1 MDVGFFL
8 WGSDSL
14 KEVLLSFIQ
23 LLITTSW
30 IYLFIVSLKSHFV
43 TPIIIPK
50 QKRKTLSKYVNKTR
64 TNRITKHKRCLFKKK
79 IDYCCE
85 AGSGIRNPVP
95 LVSVIVSAR
104 NEQARIE
111 RCLSS
116 LLAQSYP
123 NLEVIAIDD
132 NSTDGTLRIMKDV
145 RRTTQMLPFGKL
157 KIISLNDKPDNWTG
171 KTWASQQGYLQSCG
185 SILLFTD
192 ADTDYTHK
200 DTILLTISHMQE
212 ENLDVLTGIPH
223 LELHDFWSRI
233 VMPLWNLFSEVF
245 GASISD
251 VINPKSNVAYLM
263 GSFFMIR
270 RRVFEDVGTFQ
281 SVCKSIQEDKALG
294 MRIKKAGYDIH
305 VVKVDEIVSALW
317 SRDVTSLWHGIRRS
331 LAHIAIESRS
341 RLVKS
346 LLIIFMM
353 AALPFLILPYTLSI
367 AIQQVWL
374 TYHPEFLSIW
384 FVLLLFLNVLS
395 CLLVIT
401 GTAIKA
407 IKKYRLTPAYSILS
421 FLGATFLIAAYL
433 TSIIPLMMSIQT
445 RPVIWRGRTYVYTV
459 KRRRISGINAK
470 ETT

>member
-1 MDVGFFL
+1 MTIGFFL
-8 WGSDSL
+8 WDIDSV
-14 KEVLLSFIQ
+14 KDVLLSILQ
-23 LLITTSW
+23 LLITSSW

-43 TPIIIPK
+43 TPIIIQK
-50 QKRKTLSKYVNKTR
+50 QKRKTLSKYLEKMR
-64 TNRITKHKRCLFKKK
+64 RNRITKYSR
-79 IDYCCE
+79 
-85 AGSGIRNPVP
+85 SGIYNPLP

-104 NEQARIE
+104 NEEAHIE
-111 RCLSS
+111 KCLSS

-132 NSTDGTLRIMKDV
+132 NSTDATLRIMKDIK
-145 RRTTQMLPFGKL
+145 RTRHMLPLGRL
-157 KIISLNDKPDNWTG
+157 KIISLNDKPGNWNG

-185 SILLFTD
+185 SLLLFTD
-192 ADTDYTHK
+192 ADTEYTNK
-200 DTILLTISHMQE
+200 DTILLTVSYMQE
-212 ENLDVLTGIPH
+212 KNFDVLTGIPY
-223 LELHDFWSRI
+223 LELRDFWSRI

-281 SVCKSIQEDKALG
+281 SVCNSIQEDKALG
-294 MRIKKAGYDIH
+294 MRIKKAGYDINI
-305 VVKVDEIVSALW
+305 VKVDEIVSALW
-317 SRDVTSLWHGIRRS
+317 SRDLTSLWHGIGRS

-353 AALPFLILPYTLSI
+353 AAFPFLVLPYTVLI
-367 AIQQVWL
+367 TVQQIWL
-374 TYHPEFLSIW
+374 TYPSEFLFIRLI
-384 FVLLLFLNVLS
+384 LLLFLNILS

-421 FLGATFLIAAYL
+421 FIGAMFLIVAYL

-445 RPVIWRGRTYVYTV
+445 RPVIWRGRTYIYNV
-459 KRRRISGINAK
+459 KRRRVSGINVK
-470 ETT
+470 ETTL

>member
-1 MDVGFFL
+1 MTIGFFL
-8 WGSDSL
+8 WDIDSV
-14 KEVLLSFIQ
+14 KDVLLSILQ
-23 LLITTSW
+23 LLITSSW

-43 TPIIIPK
+43 TPIIIQK
-50 QKRKTLSKYVNKTR
+50 QKRKTLSKYLEKMR
-64 TNRITKHKRCLFKKK
+64 RNRITKYSR
-79 IDYCCE
+79 
-85 AGSGIRNPVP
+85 SGIYNPLP

-104 NEQARIE
+104 NEEAHIE
-111 RCLSS
+111 KCLSS

-132 NSTDGTLRIMKDV
+132 NSTDATLRIMKDIK
-145 RRTTQMLPFGKL
+145 RTRHMLPLGRL
-157 KIISLNDKPDNWTG
+157 KIISLNDKPGNWNG

-185 SILLFTD
+185 SLLLFTD
-192 ADTDYTHK
+192 ADTEYTNK
-200 DTILLTISHMQE
+200 DTILLTVSYMQE
-212 ENLDVLTGIPH
+212 KNFDVLTGIPY
-223 LELHDFWSRI
+223 LELRDFWSRI

-281 SVCKSIQEDKALG
+281 SVCNSIQEDKALG
-294 MRIKKAGYDIH
+294 MRIKKAGYDIN

-317 SRDVTSLWHGIRRS
+317 SRDLTSLWHGIGRS

-353 AALPFLILPYTLSI
+353 AALPFLVLPYTVLI
-367 AIQQVWL
+367 TVQQIWL
-374 TYHPEFLSIW
+374 TYPSEFLFIRLI
-384 FVLLLFLNVLS
+384 LLLFLNTLS

-421 FLGATFLIAAYL
+421 FIGAMFLIVAYL

-445 RPVIWRGRTYVYTV
+445 RPVIWRGRTYIYNV
-459 KRRRISGINAK
+459 KRRRVSGINVK
-470 ETT
+470 ETTL

>member
-1 MDVGFFL
+1 MTIGFFL
-8 WGSDSL
+8 WDIDSV
-14 KEVLLSFIQ
+14 KDVLLSILQ
-23 LLITTSW
+23 LLITSSW

-43 TPIIIPK
+43 TPIIIQK
-50 QKRKTLSKYVNKTR
+50 QKRKTLPKYLEKMR
-64 TNRITKHKRCLFKKK
+64 RNRITKYSR
-79 IDYCCE
+79 
-85 AGSGIRNPVP
+85 SGIYNPLP

-104 NEQARIE
+104 NEEAHIE
-111 RCLSS
+111 KCLSS

-132 NSTDGTLRIMKDV
+132 NSTDATLRIMKDIK
-145 RRTTQMLPFGKL
+145 RTRHMLPLGRL
-157 KIISLNDKPDNWTG
+157 KIISLNDKPGNWNG

-185 SILLFTD
+185 SLLLFTD
-192 ADTDYTHK
+192 ADTEYTNK
-200 DTILLTISHMQE
+200 DTILLTVSYMQE
-212 ENLDVLTGIPH
+212 KNFDVLTGIPY
-223 LELHDFWSRI
+223 LELRDFWSRI

-281 SVCKSIQEDKALG
+281 SVCNSIQEDKALG
-294 MRIKKAGYDIH
+294 MRIKKAGYDINI
-305 VVKVDEIVSALW
+305 VKVDEIVSALW
-317 SRDVTSLWHGIRRS
+317 SRDLTSLWHGIGRS

-353 AALPFLILPYTLSI
+353 AAFPFLVLPYTVLI
-367 AIQQVWL
+367 TVQQIWL
-374 TYHPEFLSIW
+374 TYPSEFLFIRLI
-384 FVLLLFLNVLS
+384 LLLFLNILS

-421 FLGATFLIAAYL
+421 FIGAMFLIVAYL

-445 RPVIWRGRTYVYTV
+445 RPVIWRGRTYIYNV
-459 KRRRISGINAK
+459 KRRRVSGINVK
-470 ETT
+470 ETTL

>member
-1 MDVGFFL
+1 MTIGFFL
-8 WGSDSL
+8 WDIDSV
-14 KEVLLSFIQ
+14 KDVLLSILQ
-23 LLITTSW
+23 LLITSSW

-43 TPIIIPK
+43 TPIIIQK
-50 QKRKTLSKYVNKTR
+50 QKRKTLSKYLEKMR
-64 TNRITKHKRCLFKKK
+64 RNRITKYSR
-79 IDYCCE
+79 
-85 AGSGIRNPVP
+85 SGIYNPFP

-104 NEQARIE
+104 NEEAHIE
-111 RCLSS
+111 KCLSS

-132 NSTDGTLRIMKDV
+132 NSTDATLRIMKDIK
-145 RRTTQMLPFGKL
+145 RTRHMLPLGRL
-157 KIISLNDKPDNWTG
+157 KIISLNDKPGNWNG

-185 SILLFTD
+185 SLLLFTD
-192 ADTDYTHK
+192 ADTEYTNK
-200 DTILLTISHMQE
+200 DTILLTVSYMQE
-212 ENLDVLTGIPH
+212 KNFDVLTGIPY
-223 LELHDFWSRI
+223 LELRDFWSRI

-263 GSFFMIR
+263 GSFFMVR

-281 SVCKSIQEDKALG
+281 SVCNSIQEDKALG
-294 MRIKKAGYDIH
+294 MRIKKAGYDIN

-317 SRDVTSLWHGIRRS
+317 SRDLTSLWHGIGRS

-353 AALPFLILPYTLSI
+353 AASPFLVLPYTVLI
-367 AIQQVWL
+367 TVQQIWL
-374 TYHPEFLSIW
+374 TYPSEFLFIRLI
-384 FVLLLFLNVLS
+384 LLLFLNILS

-407 IKKYRLTPAYSILS
+407 IKKYRLTPAYSILA
-421 FLGATFLIAAYL
+421 FIGAMFLIVAYL

-445 RPVIWRGRTYVYTV
+445 RPVIWRGRTYIYNV
-459 KRRRISGINAK
+459 KRRRVSGINVK
-470 ETT
+470 ETTL

>member
-1 MDVGFFL
+1 MTIGFFL
-8 WGSDSL
+8 WDIDSV
-14 KEVLLSFIQ
+14 KDVLLSILQ
-23 LLITTSW
+23 LLITSSW

-43 TPIIIPK
+43 TPIIIQK
-50 QKRKTLSKYVNKTR
+50 QKRKTLPKYLEKMR
-64 TNRITKHKRCLFKKK
+64 RNRITKYSR
-79 IDYCCE
+79 
-85 AGSGIRNPVP
+85 SGIYNPLP

-104 NEQARIE
+104 NEEAHIE
-111 RCLSS
+111 KCLSS

-123 NLEVIAIDD
+123 NLGVIAIDD
-132 NSTDGTLRIMKDV
+132 NSTDATLRIMKDIK
-145 RRTTQMLPFGKL
+145 RTRHMLPFGRL
-157 KIISLNDKPDNWTG
+157 KIISLNDKPGNWNG

-185 SILLFTD
+185 SLLLFTD
-192 ADTDYTHK
+192 ADTEYTNK
-200 DTILLTISHMQE
+200 DTILLTVSYMQE
-212 ENLDVLTGIPH
+212 KNFDVLTGIPY
-223 LELHDFWSRI
+223 LELRDFWSRI

-281 SVCKSIQEDKALG
+281 SVCNSIQEDKALG
-294 MRIKKAGYDIH
+294 MRIKKAGYDINI
-305 VVKVDEIVSALW
+305 VKVDEIVSALW
-317 SRDVTSLWHGIRRS
+317 SRDLTSLWHGIGRS

-353 AALPFLILPYTLSI
+353 AAFPFLVLPYTVLI
-367 AIQQVWL
+367 TVQQIWL
-374 TYHPEFLSIW
+374 TYPSEFLFIRLI
-384 FVLLLFLNVLS
+384 LLLFLNILS

-421 FLGATFLIAAYL
+421 FIGAMFLIVAYL

-445 RPVIWRGRTYVYTV
+445 RPVIWRGRTYIYNV
-459 KRRRISGINAK
+459 KRRRVSGINVK
-470 ETT
+470 ETTL

>member
-1 MDVGFFL
+1 MTIGFFL
-8 WGSDSL
+8 WDIDSV
-14 KEVLLSFIQ
+14 KDVLLSILQ
-23 LLITTSW
+23 LLITSSW

-43 TPIIIPK
+43 TPIIIQK
-50 QKRKTLSKYVNKTR
+50 QKRKTLSKYLEKMR
-64 TNRITKHKRCLFKKK
+64 RDRITKYSR
-79 IDYCCE
+79 
-85 AGSGIRNPVP
+85 SGIYNPFP

-104 NEQARIE
+104 NEEAHIE
-111 RCLSS
+111 KCLSS

-132 NSTDGTLRIMKDV
+132 NSTDATLRIMKDIK
-145 RRTTQMLPFGKL
+145 RTRHMLPLGRL
-157 KIISLNDKPDNWTG
+157 KIISLNDKPGNWNG

-185 SILLFTD
+185 SLLLFTD
-192 ADTDYTHK
+192 ADTEYTNK
-200 DTILLTISHMQE
+200 DTILLTVSYIQE
-212 ENLDVLTGIPH
+212 KNFDVLTGIPY
-223 LELHDFWSRI
+223 LELRDFWSRI

-281 SVCKSIQEDKALG
+281 SVCNSIQEDKALG
-294 MRIKKAGYDIH
+294 MRIKKAGYDIN

-317 SRDVTSLWHGIRRS
+317 SRDLTSLWHGIGRS

-353 AALPFLILPYTLSI
+353 AALPFLVLPYTVLI
-367 AIQQVWL
+367 TVQQIWL
-374 TYHPEFLSIW
+374 TYPSEFLFIRLI
-384 FVLLLFLNVLS
+384 LLLFLNTLS

-421 FLGATFLIAAYL
+421 FIGAMFLIVAYL

-445 RPVIWRGRTYVYTV
+445 RPVIWRGRTYIYNV
-459 KRRRISGINAK
+459 KRRRVSGINVK
-470 ETT
+470 ETTL

>member
-1 MDVGFFL
+1 MTIGFFL
-8 WGSDSL
+8 WDIDSV
-14 KEVLLSFIQ
+14 KDVLLSILQ
-23 LLITTSW
+23 LLITSSW

-43 TPIIIPK
+43 TPIIIQK
-50 QKRKTLSKYVNKTR
+50 QKRKTLSKYLEKMR
-64 TNRITKHKRCLFKKK
+64 RNRITKYSR
-79 IDYCCE
+79 
-85 AGSGIRNPVP
+85 SGIYNPFP

-104 NEQARIE
+104 NEEAHIE
-111 RCLSS
+111 KCLSS

-132 NSTDGTLRIMKDV
+132 NSTDATLRIMKDIK
-145 RRTTQMLPFGKL
+145 RTRHMLPLGRL
-157 KIISLNDKPDNWTG
+157 KIISLNDKPGNWNG

-185 SILLFTD
+185 SLLLFTD
-192 ADTDYTHK
+192 ADTEYTNK
-200 DTILLTISHMQE
+200 DTILLTVSYMQE
-212 ENLDVLTGIPH
+212 KNFDVLTGIPY
-223 LELHDFWSRI
+223 LELRDFWSRI

-281 SVCKSIQEDKALG
+281 SVCNSIQEDKALG
-294 MRIKKAGYDIH
+294 MRIKKAGYDIN

-317 SRDVTSLWHGIRRS
+317 SRDLTSLWHGIGRS

-353 AALPFLILPYTLSI
+353 AASPFLVLPYTVLI
-367 AIQQVWL
+367 TVQQIWL
-374 TYHPEFLSIW
+374 TYPSEFLFIRLI
-384 FVLLLFLNVLS
+384 LLLFLNILS

-407 IKKYRLTPAYSILS
+407 IKKYRLTPAYSILA
-421 FLGATFLIAAYL
+421 FIGAMFLIVAYL

-445 RPVIWRGRTYVYTV
+445 RPVIWRGRTYIYNV
-459 KRRRISGINAK
+459 KRRTVSGINVK
-470 ETT
+470 ETTL

>member
-1 MDVGFFL
+1 MTIGFFL
-8 WGSDSL
+8 WDIDSV
-14 KEVLLSFIQ
+14 KDVLLSILQ
-23 LLITTSW
+23 LLITSSW

-43 TPIIIPK
+43 TPIIIQK
-50 QKRKTLSKYVNKTR
+50 QKRKTLSKYLEKMR
-64 TNRITKHKRCLFKKK
+64 RNRITKYSR
-79 IDYCCE
+79 
-85 AGSGIRNPVP
+85 SGIYNPFP

-104 NEQARIE
+104 NEEAHIE
-111 RCLSS
+111 KCLSS

-132 NSTDGTLRIMKDV
+132 NSTDATLRIMKDIK
-145 RRTTQMLPFGKL
+145 RTRHMLPLGRL
-157 KIISLNDKPDNWTG
+157 KIISLNDKPGNWNG

-185 SILLFTD
+185 SLLLFTD
-192 ADTDYTHK
+192 ADTEYTNK
-200 DTILLTISHMQE
+200 DTILLTVSYMQE
-212 ENLDVLTGIPH
+212 KNFDVLTGIPY
-223 LELHDFWSRI
+223 LELRDFWSRI

-281 SVCKSIQEDKALG
+281 SVCNSIQEDKALG
-294 MRIKKAGYDIH
+294 MRIKKAGYDIN

-317 SRDVTSLWHGIRRS
+317 SRDLTSLWHGIGRS

-353 AALPFLILPYTLSI
+353 AALPFLVLPYTVLI
-367 AIQQVWL
+367 TVQQIWL
-374 TYHPEFLSIW
+374 TYPSEFLFIRLI
-384 FVLLLFLNVLS
+384 LLLFLNTLS

-421 FLGATFLIAAYL
+421 FIGAMFLIVAYL

-445 RPVIWRGRTYVYTV
+445 RPVIWRGRTYIYNV
-459 KRRRISGINAK
+459 KRRRVSGINVK
-470 ETT
+470 ETTL

>member
-1 MDVGFFL
+1 MTIGFFL
-8 WGSDSL
+8 WDIDSV
-14 KEVLLSFIQ
+14 KDVLLSILQ
-23 LLITTSW
+23 LLITSSW

-43 TPIIIPK
+43 TPIIIQK
-50 QKRKTLSKYVNKTR
+50 QKRKTLSKYLEKMR
-64 TNRITKHKRCLFKKK
+64 RNRITKYSR
-79 IDYCCE
+79 
-85 AGSGIRNPVP
+85 SGIYNPFP

-104 NEQARIE
+104 NEEAHIE
-111 RCLSS
+111 KCLSS

-132 NSTDGTLRIMKDV
+132 NSTDATLRIMKDIK
-145 RRTTQMLPFGKL
+145 RTRHMLPLGRL
-157 KIISLNDKPDNWTG
+157 KIISLNDKPGNWNG

-185 SILLFTD
+185 SLLLFTD
-192 ADTDYTHK
+192 ADTEYTNK
-200 DTILLTISHMQE
+200 DTILLTVSYIQE
-212 ENLDVLTGIPH
+212 KNFDVLTGIPY
-223 LELHDFWSRI
+223 LELRDFWSRI

-281 SVCKSIQEDKALG
+281 SVCNSIQEDKALG
-294 MRIKKAGYDIH
+294 MRIKKAGYDIN

-317 SRDVTSLWHGIRRS
+317 SRDLTSLWHGIGRS

-353 AALPFLILPYTLSI
+353 AALPFLVLPYTVLI
-367 AIQQVWL
+367 TVQQIWL
-374 TYHPEFLSIW
+374 TYPSEFLFIRLI
-384 FVLLLFLNVLS
+384 LLLFLNTLS

-421 FLGATFLIAAYL
+421 FIGAMFLIVAYL

-445 RPVIWRGRTYVYTV
+445 RPVIWRGRTYIYNV
-459 KRRRISGINAK
+459 KRRRVSGINVK
-470 ETT
+470 ETTL

>member
-1 MDVGFFL
+1 MTIGFFL
-8 WGSDSL
+8 WDIDSV
-14 KEVLLSFIQ
+14 KDVLLSILQ
-23 LLITTSW
+23 LLITSSW

-43 TPIIIPK
+43 TPIIIQK
-50 QKRKTLSKYVNKTR
+50 QKRKTLSKYLEKMR
-64 TNRITKHKRCLFKKK
+64 RNRITKYSR
-79 IDYCCE
+79 
-85 AGSGIRNPVP
+85 SGIYNPFP

-104 NEQARIE
+104 NEEAHIE
-111 RCLSS
+111 KCLSS

-132 NSTDGTLRIMKDV
+132 NSSDATLRIMKDIK
-145 RRTTQMLPFGKL
+145 RTRHMLPLGRL
-157 KIISLNDKPDNWTG
+157 KIISLNDKPGNWNG

-185 SILLFTD
+185 SLLLFTD
-192 ADTDYTHK
+192 ADTEYTNK
-200 DTILLTISHMQE
+200 DTILLTVSYMQE
-212 ENLDVLTGIPH
+212 KNFDVLTGIPY
-223 LELHDFWSRI
+223 LELRDFWSRI

-281 SVCKSIQEDKALG
+281 SVCNSIQEDKALG
-294 MRIKKAGYDIH
+294 MRIKKAGYDIN

-317 SRDVTSLWHGIRRS
+317 SRDLTSLWHGIGRS

-353 AALPFLILPYTLSI
+353 AASPFLVLPYTVLI
-367 AIQQVWL
+367 TVQQIWL
-374 TYHPEFLSIW
+374 TYPSEFLFIRLI
-384 FVLLLFLNVLS
+384 LLLFLNILS

-407 IKKYRLTPAYSILS
+407 IKKYRLTPAYSILA
-421 FLGATFLIAAYL
+421 FIGAMFLIVAYL

-445 RPVIWRGRTYVYTV
+445 RPVIWRGRTYIYNV
-459 KRRRISGINAK
+459 KRRTVSGINVK
-470 ETT
+470 ETTL

>member
-1 MDVGFFL
+1 MTIGFFL
-8 WGSDSL
+8 WDIDSV
-14 KEVLLSFIQ
+14 KDVLLSILQ
-23 LLITTSW
+23 LLITSSW

-43 TPIIIPK
+43 TPIIIQK
-50 QKRKTLSKYVNKTR
+50 QKRKTLSKYLEKMR
-64 TNRITKHKRCLFKKK
+64 RNRITKYSR
-79 IDYCCE
+79 
-85 AGSGIRNPVP
+85 SGIYNPLP

-104 NEQARIE
+104 NEEAHIE
-111 RCLSS
+111 KCLSS

-132 NSTDGTLRIMKDV
+132 NSTDATLRIMKDIK
-145 RRTTQMLPFGKL
+145 RTRHMLPLGRL
-157 KIISLNDKPDNWTG
+157 KIISLNDKPGNWNG

-185 SILLFTD
+185 SLLLFTD
-192 ADTDYTHK
+192 ADTEYTNK
-200 DTILLTISHMQE
+200 DTILLTVSYMQE
-212 ENLDVLTGIPH
+212 KNFDVLTGIPY
-223 LELHDFWSRI
+223 LELRDFWSRI

-281 SVCKSIQEDKALG
+281 SVCNSIQEDKALG
-294 MRIKKAGYDIH
+294 MRIKKAGYDINI
-305 VVKVDEIVSALW
+305 VKVDEIVSALW
-317 SRDVTSLWHGIRRS
+317 SRDLTSLWHGIGRS

-353 AALPFLILPYTLSI
+353 AAFPFLVLPYTVLI
-367 AIQQVWL
+367 TVQQIWL
-374 TYHPEFLSIW
+374 TYPSEFLFIRLI
-384 FVLLLFLNVLS
+384 LLLFLNTLS

-421 FLGATFLIAAYL
+421 FIGAMFLIVAYL

-445 RPVIWRGRTYVYTV
+445 RPVIWRGRTYIYNV
-459 KRRRISGINAK
+459 KRRRVSGINVK
-470 ETT
+470 ETTL

>member
-1 MDVGFFL
+1 MTIGFFL
-8 WGSDSL
+8 WDIDSV
-14 KEVLLSFIQ
+14 KDVLLSILQ
-23 LLITTSW
+23 LLITSSW

-43 TPIIIPK
+43 TPIIIQK
-50 QKRKTLSKYVNKTR
+50 QKRKTLSKYLEKMR
-64 TNRITKHKRCLFKKK
+64 RNRITKYSR
-79 IDYCCE
+79 
-85 AGSGIRNPVP
+85 SGIYNPFP

-104 NEQARIE
+104 NEEAHIE
-111 RCLSS
+111 KCLSS

-132 NSTDGTLRIMKDV
+132 NSTDATLRIMKGIK
-145 RRTTQMLPFGKL
+145 RTRHMLPLGRL
-157 KIISLNDKPDNWTG
+157 KIISLNDKPGNWNG

-185 SILLFTD
+185 SLLLFTD
-192 ADTDYTHK
+192 ADTEYTNK
-200 DTILLTISHMQE
+200 DTILLTVSYMQE
-212 ENLDVLTGIPH
+212 KNFDVLTGIPY
-223 LELHDFWSRI
+223 LELRDFWSRI

-281 SVCKSIQEDKALG
+281 SVCNSIQEDKALG
-294 MRIKKAGYDIH
+294 MRIKKAGYDIN

-317 SRDVTSLWHGIRRS
+317 SRDLTSLWHGIGRS

-353 AALPFLILPYTLSI
+353 AASPFLVLPYTVLI
-367 AIQQVWL
+367 TVQQIWL
-374 TYHPEFLSIW
+374 TYPSEFLFIRLI
-384 FVLLLFLNVLS
+384 LLLFLNILS

-407 IKKYRLTPAYSILS
+407 IKKYRLTPAYSILA
-421 FLGATFLIAAYL
+421 FIGAMFLIVAYL

-445 RPVIWRGRTYVYTV
+445 RPVIWRGRTYIYNV
-459 KRRRISGINAK
+459 KRRTVSGINVK
-470 ETT
+470 ETTL